1 MRSASVLTLLVL
13 VMAACQPSA
22 SPSPSPS
29 AAPSSAPASEPAPS
43 GSGVG
48 CDPGVVCNGPLDAG
62 DYVSTGTGA
71 RIEFTLDEHDWS
83 GLADTPGVGFGLLL
97 ADVDDAAISAL
108 AFSGEYF
115 TDACNPAAGTTLGG
129 TTPAEFMAM
138 LTARHGVDATE
149 PVEVEVGGRP
159 GLQVDLTTTVDDA
172 CAATGDGQIS
182 VWPLPVGGPF
192 DFEDSEMARMIAVD
206 GGSATVILIAEARS
220 IVEDYDHF
228 LEHFGE
234 VLETMTISPIDTPA
248 T

>member
-1 MRSASVLTLLVL
+1 MGAVLAMLVL
-13 VMAACQPSA
+13 ALVACQPSA
-22 SPSPSPS
+22 SASPSPS
-29 AAPSSAPASEPAPS
+29 AAPSQPPASEPAPS
-43 GSGVG
+43 DSGVG
-48 CDPGVVCNGPLDAG
+48 CEPGVVCNGPLAAG
-62 DYVSTGTGA
+62 EYVSHGTGA
-71 RIEFTLDEHDWS
+71 RIEFTLHDHDWS

-108 AFSGEYF
+108 DYRGEYY

-129 TTPAEFMAM
+129 TTPAEFMEM
-138 LTARHGVDATE
+138 LTARHGVTASE
-149 PVEVEVGGRP
+149 PVEVEVGSRP
-159 GLQVDLTTTVDDA
+159 GLQLDLTTAIDEA
-172 CAATGDGQIS
+172 CAATGEDQIS

-192 DFEDSEMARMIAVD
+192 DFEDSEMARMIALD

-234 VLETMTISPIDTPA
+234 VLDTMTISPIDTPA